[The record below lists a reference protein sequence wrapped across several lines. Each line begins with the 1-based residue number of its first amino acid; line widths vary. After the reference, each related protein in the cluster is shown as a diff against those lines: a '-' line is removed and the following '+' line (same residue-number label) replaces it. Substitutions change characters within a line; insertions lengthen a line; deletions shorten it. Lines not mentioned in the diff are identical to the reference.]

1 MRATY
6 RRLRIKPLSWA
17 SRTDTPLTPR
27 PDARVGRGCDR
38 TPMTEL
44 ARGSGTWTPISPLF
58 DVDLARLLQKYN
70 NMSPRDIATPLGAM
84 EVRLVGKPL
93 QMPLS
98 PRNKTSRGWFRP
110 PAHVKLDRLPSQ
122 PSIPRSDQAWGYE
135 TDETG
140 ALVLMKPPQ
149 PAGAL
154 CGPGSYSPS
163 LDTVLRRSPRIDFA
177 LGSGR
182 EPVVVPRPVVTQDAA
197 PERIEISRHRQ
208 PMPNAVNA
216 LCRTRVARA
225 ARSPRELPPS
235 PGPGAHAPYSGLGVR
250 PVPAYPKQARH
261 HVLSTLL
268 PLPSPRRGTGLRPTT
283 FHDTGSLSARAA
295 TLEKPSPRCWHNIPD
310 FDFWGLNEGPPR
322 APPAAQIVIEPRLKA
337 AAEQAT
343 PVPDLAPDL
352 SPTPWPSTPSG
363 DPRHGDRRGQGSM
376 NLPNLE

>member
-1 MRATY
+1 
-6 RRLRIKPLSWA
+6 
-17 SRTDTPLTPR
+17 
-27 PDARVGRGCDR
+27 
-38 TPMTEL
+38 
-44 ARGSGTWTPISPLF
+44 
-58 DVDLARLLQKYN
+58 
-70 NMSPRDIATPLGAM
+70 
-84 EVRLVGKPL
+84 
-93 QMPLS
+93 
-98 PRNKTSRGWFRP
+98 
-110 PAHVKLDRLPSQ
+110 
-122 PSIPRSDQAWGYE
+122 
-135 TDETG
+135 
-140 ALVLMKPPQ
+140 MKPPQ